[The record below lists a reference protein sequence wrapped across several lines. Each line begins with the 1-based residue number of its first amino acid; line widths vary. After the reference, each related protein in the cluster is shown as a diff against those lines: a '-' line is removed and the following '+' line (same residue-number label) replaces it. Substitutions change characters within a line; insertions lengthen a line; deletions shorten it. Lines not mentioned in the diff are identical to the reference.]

1 MSLSVFGLAPVY
13 VEWLLWGFAVTLLL
27 SAAACAAATLGGILL
42 CAARIS
48 PLRVF
53 NLPARIY
60 LAVFRNT
67 PLLVQIFFWYFA
79 GSAVF
84 PAPLLEWF
92 NTPHTVALGFAGQTW
107 LSFRLPSFEFWAGF
121 TALSFYTTAF
131 VAEEF
136 RSGLRAVPEGQ
147 REGGASLGLSPS
159 LVFMLIVIPQAVRHA
174 FAPLL
179 GQYMNAVKNSS
190 LTMAIGVAELSYASR
205 QVETETFQ
213 TFEAFGIA
221 TVLYIVAV
229 AAIEGV
235 GELVR
240 RRRERKYGR
249 GALT

>member
-1 MSLSVFGLAPVY
+1 MSLAAFGLAPIY

-27 SAAACAAATLGGILL
+27 SASACVAATLGGVLL

-48 PLRVF
+48 PLAV
-53 NLPARIY
+53 LHVPARIY
-60 LAVFRNT
+60 LGVFRNT

-79 GSAVF
+79 GSAIF
-84 PAPLLEWF
+84 PTPLLDWF
-92 NTPHTVALGFAGQTW
+92 NNPHTVVLGFGGQTW

-121 TALSFYTTAF
+121 TALTFYTTAF
-131 VAEEF
+131 IAEEF
-136 RSGLRAVPEGQ
+136 RAGLRAVPAGQ
-147 REGGASLGLSPS
+147 REGGLSLGLSPA
-159 LVFMLIVIPQAVRHA
+159 LVFFLVVVPQAARHA

-221 TVLYIVAV
+221 TVLYILAVAV
-229 AAIEGV
+229 IEGT
-235 GELVR
+235 GELVQ
-240 RRRERKYGR
+240 RRREKKYGR
-249 GALT
+249 GALS

>member
-1 MSLSVFGLAPVY
+1 MNLSILGLSSIY
-13 VEWLLWGFAVTLLL
+13 VEWLLWGFAVTLIL
-27 SAAACAAATLGGILL
+27 SALTCVAATFGGLAI

-48 PLRVF
+48 GLRAF
-53 NLPARIY
+53 NVPARIY
-60 LAVFRNT
+60 LSIFRNT

-79 GSAVF
+79 GSAIF
-84 PAPLLEWF
+84 PTPLLDWF
-92 NTPHTVALGFAGQTW
+92 NNPHTVTIAFGGTTW
-107 LSFRLPSFEFWAGF
+107 LSFKLPSFEFWAGF
-121 TALSFYTTAF
+121 TALTFYTTAF

-147 REGGASLGLSPS
+147 REGGLSVGLSPA
-159 LVFMLIVIPQAVRHA
+159 LVFILVIVPQAARHA

-179 GQYMNAVKNSS
+179 GQYMNAIKNSS

-221 TVLYIVAV
+221 TVLYIAAV
-229 AAIEGV
+229 AALEGI
-235 GELVR
+235 GELVQR
-240 RRRERKYGR
+240 RRDRKYGR